1 MESLRLNPASPLH
14 PVAVAD
20 TAQPAHPAEPH
31 APDTGEQPGA
41 VELRVHRHRGESVEA
56 RTDHVG
62 QEWPVALVFNGIS
75 HAVMMCTPRD
85 LEAFAVGFAISEGI
99 VGRNADIQDIE
110 VYWHAEA
117 EMPHAEVHLTVVQQ
131 AFVELKEKR
140 RALAGRSGCGVC
152 GIESID
158 LLDLEPEIVPDTGF
172 LARLAP
178 DAIARAARELPQHQA
193 LTKLTGGL
201 HAAAWCDA
209 DGQILRAFEDV
220 GRHNAL
226 DKLIGQLVLDRAD
239 TQQGFVFLSSRA
251 SYELVRKAA
260 RVGMPMVATISAP
273 SSLAITIAKRAGL
286 RLVSFCRETGYVDYD
301 TAASTTTNAA

>member
-1 MESLRLNPASPLH
+1 LNTPTRPLPPASNPL
-14 PVAVAD
+14 D
-20 TAQPAHPAEPH
+20 SE
-31 APDTGEQPGA
+31 GQPG
-41 VELRVHRHRGESVEA
+41 VIEVRVHRHRGNAVET
-56 RTDHVG
+56 REDHVG

-110 VYWHAEA
+110 VYRHEDADL
-117 EMPHAEVHLTVVQQ
+117 PHAEVHLTVIQQ
-131 AFVELKEKR
+131 AFVELKERR

-158 LLDLEPEIVPDTGF
+158 LLDLEPEQVPDTGF
-172 LARLAP
+172 VARLSP

-201 HAAAWCDA
+201 HAAAWCDENGA
-209 DGQILRAFEDV
+209 ILRAFEDV

-226 DKLIGQLVLDRAD
+226 DKLIGQLVIERAD

-260 RVGMPMVATISAP
+260 RVGIPMVATISAP
-273 SSLAITIAKRAGL
+273 SSLAIAIAKRAGL
-286 RLVSFCRETGYVDYD
+286 RLVSFCRESGYVDYE
-301 TAASTTTNAA
+301 TA

>member
-14 PVAVAD
+14 PVAIAD
-20 TAQPAHPAEPH
+20 TANLAEPH

-41 VELRVHRHRGESVEA
+41 VELRVHRHRGESVETRA
-56 RTDHVG
+56 DHVG

-110 VYWHAEA
+110 VYWHADA

>member
-1 MESLRLNPASPLH
+1 MNDLDTAGQPGVIAQQVRRHRDGATESL
-14 PVAVAD
+14 
-20 TAQPAHPAEPH
+20 
-31 APDTGEQPGA
+31 
-41 VELRVHRHRGESVEA
+41 
-56 RTDHVG
+56 TDQVG

-99 VGRNADIQDIE
+99 VERGSDIHDIE
-110 VYWHAEA
+110 VAYFEA
-117 EMPHAEVHLTVVQQ
+117 GDLPHAEVHLQIVQQ
-131 AFVELKEKR
+131 HFVALKERR
-140 RALAGRSGCGVC
+140 RALAGRTGCGVC

-158 LLDLEPEIVPDTGF
+158 LLDLQPERVPDTGF

-178 DAIARAARELPQHQA
+178 DAIARAARELPAHQA

-209 DGQILRAFEDV
+209 QGAIRCAFEDV

-226 DKLIGQLVLDRAD
+226 DKLIGQLVLDRQD
-239 TQQGFVFLSSRA
+239 THDGFVFLSSRA

-260 RVGMPMVATISAP
+260 RVGVPMVATISAP
-273 SSLAITIAKRAGL
+273 SSLAITIARTAGI
-286 RLVSFCRETGYVDYD
+286 RLASFCRERSYVDY
-301 TAASTTTNAA
+301 SE

>member
-1 MESLRLNPASPLH
+1 LTISTQPPTQAPNPLE
-14 PVAVAD
+14 
-20 TAQPAHPAEPH
+20 TE
-31 APDTGEQPGA
+31 GQPGA
-41 VELRVHRHRGESVEA
+41 ITLRVHRHRGGAVET
-56 RTDHVG
+56 REDHVG

-110 VYWHAEA
+110 VYWYNESGSN
-117 EMPHAEVHLTVVQQ
+117 ESGDSGLPHAEVHLTVVQQ
-131 AFVELKEKR
+131 AFIELKEKR

-158 LLDLEPEIVPDTGF
+158 LLDLEPEQVPDTGF
-172 LARLAP
+172 VARLAP
-178 DAIARAARELPQHQA
+178 DAVARAARELPQHQA

-201 HAAAWCDA
+201 HAAAWCDENGA
-209 DGQILRAFEDV
+209 ILRAFEDV

-226 DKLIGQLVLDRAD
+226 DKLIGQLVIERAD

-260 RVGMPMVATISAP
+260 RVGIPMVATISAP
-273 SSLAITIAKRAGL
+273 SSLAIAIAKRAGL
-286 RLVSFCRETGYVDYD
+286 RLVSFCRESGYVDYE
-301 TAASTTTNAA
+301 TA